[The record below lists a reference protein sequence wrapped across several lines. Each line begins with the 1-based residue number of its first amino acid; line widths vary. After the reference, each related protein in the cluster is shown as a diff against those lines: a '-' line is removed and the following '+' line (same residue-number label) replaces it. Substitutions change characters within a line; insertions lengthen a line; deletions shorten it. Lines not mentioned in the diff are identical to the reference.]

1 MHQSQWWQLS
11 LQNCFTQIDV
21 LHLRQFSK
29 QHRKDKLI
37 MVFYT
42 LGTGHYLSSG
52 GGRIFVATTE
62 HLRDPRP
69 PLTVW
74 FSLPHIDSGRFHD
87 LPSSIPVATKSQGC
101 YMQASDIYINTYVS
115 RTLNDNLT
123 YLVVGYELNC
133 PWRHSLERLWGRV
146 TLLIQIA
153 ENKFIVTVVLLTVE
167 FFLIST
173 SSFDSPSLS
182 SLSPHDST
190 VFTDSLMCR

>member
-52 GGRIFVATTE
+52 GGENFCCDNGALTWS
-62 HLRDPRP
+62 

-74 FSLPHIDSGRFHD
+74 FWLPHFDSGRFHD
-87 LPSSIPVATKSQGC
+87 PPSSIPVITKSQGC

-115 RTLNDNLT
+115 RTLNDNLI

-146 TLLIQIA
+146 TLLIQIV